1 MRVASPLEAFPT
13 RSIYCADRR
22 LSLQYL
28 GETIL
33 YETILVADLPRAIND
48 LPLDGLR
55 SIVETCAAFIDWSG
69 A

>member
-1 MRVASPLEAFPT
+1 MQVREMRVASFLEAFPA

-33 YETILVADLPRAIND
+33 VAGLPDAITD
-48 LPLDGLR
+48 LPLDDLR
-55 SIVETCAAFIDWSG
+55 SIVETCA
-69 A
+69 